1 MPRIRFFASLA
12 TNPSRM
18 TPPPT
23 YFDRM
28 ILWSDSFVNRVLIV
42 NFMVYVFLSKEQ
54 YLCWSISA
62 SIFNGGP
69 SEGAVA
75 GEGVMKEAAAASRDN
90 DGDKN
95 VRRIS
100 NYLNS
105 FRQMSRLTVTVALGS
120 RSGCIGI
127 HSCVAC
133 PIETFSYSMD
143 LITLQPD
150 SKT

>member
-1 MPRIRFFASLA
+1 MK
-12 TNPSRM
+12 
-18 TPPPT
+18 
-23 YFDRM
+23 
-28 ILWSDSFVNRVLIV
+28 RVLIV

-62 SIFNGGP
+62 SIFNGGL

-90 DGDKN
+90 DVDKN
-95 VRRIS
+95 VRHIG

-105 FRQMSRLTVTVALGS
+105 FRQMSRLKVTVALDS
-120 RSGCIGI
+120 RSGCSGI

-133 PIETFSYSMD
+133 PIETFSYSTD
-143 LITLQPD
+143 IITLQPD